1 MHRRCRRAGTGEG
14 RATPVADVPPDT
26 SAIPRTVV
34 GTISPDFDVNGD
46 GVVNA
51 FESAGGEVGGN
62 VFLVA
67 TRRWPSRTATFWIA
81 SVW

>member
-1 MHRRCRRAGTGEG
+1 MTLTDFRHILVAAG
-14 RATPVADVPPDT
+14 
-26 SAIPRTVV
+26 SQCVV